1 VPTTHAIG
9 DVPSAAQR
17 APLTSQ
23 QGPTTPPHSSTM
35 AQSAPSAPTRQGR
48 PRKKKKTTEH
58 DFPYVQHAS
67 DMVGPS
73 EEPMVILD
81 PPRSNTKGIKKN

>member
-1 VPTTHAIG
+1 VPTTHATG
-9 DVPSAAQR
+9 DVPSAAQH

-35 AQSAPSAPTRQGR
+35 AHSAPSAPTRQGR
-48 PRKKKKTTEH
+48 PNKKKITIEP
-58 DFPYVQHAS
+58 DFPYVQQAS

-73 EEPMVILD
+73 EEAMVILY
-81 PPRSNTKGIKKN
+81 PRIQKEE